1 MLGLGGRES
10 LRRYGGA
17 HALAGSVRECPV
29 GFVRLTTFAFVR
41 VGVSVRFI
49 PVSVGQWCGTFAR

>member
-1 MLGLGGRES
+1 MRSLEVCVSAGGS
-10 LRRYGGA
+10 
-17 HALAGSVRECPV
+17 
-29 GFVRLTTFAFVR
+29 FVSTTFAFVR